1 MKHAKQHHV
10 WPAQPPVA
18 LRSVIAGRDA
28 SRPAD
33 VIEGR
38 RAASPRALQASAR
51 RYTRAFFLALLGFA
65 AALMGFNA
73 AVDPYD
79 LLGVRVPG
87 VNEVKP
93 ATYDSMRLHKA
104 LSVERMRPN
113 ALILGSSRAHF
124 GLDPAYPGWTEK
136 PVFNLSLFDGRVYE
150 MLRYLQHAQ
159 AIHPVRQVV
168 LALDFLS
175 FNARHRTIGDFDE
188 KRLADG
194 GLPETIRR
202 VPDLVAGLASLDALR
217 TSVDTLRAQDD
228 PCIARE
234 RPDGTHSTAHLECEV
249 RSIGHRQ
256 MFLDNEAEF
265 LSRQYDVY
273 RFDYA
278 EGGETTFDMLR
289 RIVQFA
295 REHDIDLRLLI
306 SPPHARQLETIALA
320 GLWPAWEQWKR
331 EIVAVLSEDA
341 AAHRDRQ
348 PFPLWDFSGYNSVT
362 TEPVP
367 ELGDVGTEMAGYWD
381 SSHYK
386 KEIGDLMLDRVLGA
400 AEQRVA
406 APRDFGVLLTQ
417 ENLEENLRHAL
428 DAQAAYRRSRPG
440 ELHEIAAFAGLNE
453 AEFEPFRGVSQTA
466 RATTGTG
473 GEAGA
478 VQGW

>member
-1 MKHAKQHHV
+1 M
-10 WPAQPPVA
+10 A
-18 LRSVIAGRDA
+18 LRAVSAGGDA
-28 SRPAD
+28 VRPGD
-33 VIEGR
+33 VTGRR
-38 RAASPRALQASAR
+38 RAAATLQASAR
-51 RYTRAFFLALLGFA
+51 RYTRVFFLALLGFA
-65 AALMGFNA
+65 ASLIGFTA

-79 LLGVRVPG
+79 ILGVRIPG
-87 VNEVKP
+87 VNDIKP

-124 GLDPAYPGWTEK
+124 GLDPAHRGWTEK
-136 PVFNLSLFDGRVYE
+136 PVFNLSLFDGRIYE

-188 KRLADG
+188 DRLAEG
-194 GLPETIRR
+194 GLPEMIRR

-217 TSVDTLRAQDD
+217 TSVATIREQGN

-234 RPDGTHSTAHLECEV
+234 RTDGTHSTAHLECEV

-265 LSRQYDVY
+265 LARQYDVY

-278 EGGETTFDMLR
+278 DDGETTFDMLR

-295 REHDIDLRLLI
+295 RDHDIDLRLLI

-331 EIVAVLSEDA
+331 EIVAILSEDA
-341 AAHRDRQ
+341 AAHRHERA
-348 PFPLWDFSGYNSVT
+348 FPLWDFSGYNSVT

-367 ELGDVGTEMAGYWD
+367 ALGDVGTEMAGYWD

-386 KEIGDLMLDRVLGA
+386 KEIGDLMLDRVLGGA
-400 AEQRVA
+400 DKRMAA
-406 APRDFGVLLTQ
+406 APRDFGVLLTPD
-417 ENLEENLRHAL
+417 NLEENLRHVL
-428 DAQAAYRRSRPG
+428 DTQAAYRRARPG

-453 AEFEPFRGVSQTA
+453 RQFEPFRGISQTA
-466 RATTGTG
+466 RAALGKDS
-473 GEAGA
+473 EAST
-478 VQGW
+478 VQSW